1 MENNVASRLQPLVP
15 LDGANGATVNGS
27 ATTGKIEPSALD
39 AQCESQSGVV
49 HQHTLVGGLVAGR
62 STVDAALM
70 NSSSTVIHRHQ
81 CLPAAAGSTQSSVA
95 VPCSVDVVQQPSQHH
110 HQQPQHHHLVDAS
123 IAGSYGMAVSGGR
136 VSPPCYPG
144 GTYATLTPLQ
154 PLPPIST
161 VSEKFSSGSN
171 GNNMGFV
178 FMQHHGVQDLAS
190 FGRGPDVYSPYKYD
204 TKDDVSHEEM
214 AVAERAVNCNGFEPA
229 ENSLVTVMNGVG
241 SGYAMS
247 QQQQQLVRNLQSQ
260 YAIYGQSDEVRQVA
274 VKNEIIVGSS
284 AAAVDRMSS
293 YNNIASVYT
302 SNLMSTPPQMQVK
315 SVSNVPA
322 SVGLNSMNVQNGNL
336 ASSVMIAC
344 GTTAVVDAHQQQQQQ
359 LRVGSPDQPSSSTDT
374 HGCDDSSTPT
384 EGSGSEEINT
394 RDVALRVSN
403 ELKKYSIP
411 QAVFAQRV
419 LGRSQGTLSDL
430 LRNPKPWSKLKSGR
444 ETFRRMWKWL
454 QEPEYQR
461 MAALRIPG
469 PGVCRFYYVHSVQL
483 FCKSLVLG
491 LV

>member
-1 MENNVASRLQPLVP
+1 MENNNVASRLQPLVP
-15 LDGANGATVNGS
+15 LDGTNSAVNGS
-27 ATTGKIEPSALD
+27 STVKSDPSSLD
-39 AQCESQSGVV
+39 ERQSGVV
-49 HQHTLVGGLVAGR
+49 HQQSLSAAVAGQ
-62 STVDAALM
+62 SSVDTALM
-70 NSSSTVIHRHQ
+70 NSSNRHQ
-81 CLPAAAGSTQSSVA
+81 LLPAGSTQSSVA
-95 VPCSVDVVQQPSQHH
+95 VPCSVDVVQQPSH
-110 HQQPQHHHLVDAS
+110 HQQQQQQQQHHQLVDVS

-161 VSEKFSSGSN
+161 VSEKFNSASN

-178 FMQHHGVQDLAS
+178 FMQHHGAQDLAS
-190 FGRGPDVYSPYKYD
+190 FGRGPNVDIYTAYKYE
-204 TKDDVSHEEM
+204 KDVGNGEM
-214 AVAERAVNCNGFEPA
+214 TVAERAVNCNGFESS
-229 ENSLVTVMNGVG
+229 ENSLVTVMNGIG
-241 SGYAMS
+241 AGYAMT
-247 QQQQQLVRNLQSQ
+247 QQQPQLVRNLQPQ
-260 YAIYGQSDEVRQVA
+260 YAMYGHSDEVQPA
-274 VKNEIIVGSS
+274 PVKNDLASS
-284 AAAVDRMSS
+284 TAATIDRMSP
-293 YNNIASVYT
+293 YDNIASVYT
-302 SNLMSTPPQMQVK
+302 SNLMSAVQMPVK
-315 SVSNVPA
+315 SVNSAVV
-322 SVGLNSMNVQNGNL
+322 SVGINNMNIQNGSL
-336 ASSVMIAC
+336 ASSLMAPR
-344 GTTAVVDAHQQQQQQ
+344 GTVVGIDTRQQQQQ

-384 EGSGSEEINT
+384 DGSGSEEINT

-469 PGVCRFYYVHSVQL
+469 PG
-483 FCKSLVLG
+483 K
-491 LV
+491 

>member
-15 LDGANGATVNGS
+15 LDGTLNNSAVNG
-27 ATTGKIEPSALD
+27 PSAAAAKNEANVLD
-39 AQCESQSGVV
+39 QQCDQQPGVV
-49 HQHTLVGGLVAGR
+49 HQQSLSAAVAGR
-62 STVDAALM
+62 SPVDAALM
-70 NSSSTVIHRHQ
+70 NSPSAVAHRHQ
-81 CLPAAAGSTQSSVA
+81 CLPAGSTQSSVA
-95 VPCSVDVVQQPSQHH
+95 VPCSVDVDQQPSQQQQH
-110 HQQPQHHHLVDAS
+110 HQLVDAS

-136 VSPPCYPG
+136 MSPPCYPG

-161 VSEKFSSGSN
+161 VSDKFSSGGN
-171 GNNMGFV
+171 PNNMGFV
-178 FMQHHGVQDLAS
+178 FMQHHGAQELAS
-190 FGRGPDVYSPYKYD
+190 FGRGPDVYSPYKYE
-204 TKDDVSHEEM
+204 KDVGVGEM
-214 AVAERAVNCNGFEPA
+214 AVAERDVNCNGFDSS
-229 ENSLVTVMNGVG
+229 ENSLVTVMNGIG
-241 SGYAMS
+241 TGYVMS

-260 YAIYGQSDEVRQVA
+260 YAMYGHSDEVRPAPV
-274 VKNEIIVGSS
+274 VKTEIINST
-284 AAAVDRMSS
+284 AVTIDRMSP
-293 YNNIASVYT
+293 YDNISSVYT
-302 SNLMSTPPQMQVK
+302 SNLMSAPQMPVK
-315 SVSNVPA
+315 SVSSEAV
-322 SVGLNSMNVQNGNL
+322 SVGINSMNIQNGSL
-336 ASSVMIAC
+336 ASSLMAPR
-344 GTTAVVDAHQQQQQQ
+344 GTSVAVDSHQQQQQ

-374 HGCDDSSTPT
+374 HGDDSFLSAPA
-384 EGSGSEEINT
+384 EGSGTEEINT

-469 PGVCRFYYVHSVQL
+469 PGN
-483 FCKSLVLG
+483 
-491 LV
+491 

>member
-1 MENNVASRLQPLVP
+1 MENSNIASRLQPLVP
-15 LDGANGATVNGS
+15 LDGTNNAANGSVVVTVTS
-27 ATTGKIEPSALD
+27 EQSSLEQP
-39 AQCESQSGVV
+39 CEQQSGVV
-49 HQHTLVGGLVAGR
+49 HQQSLSTAVAGP
-62 STVDAALM
+62 SPVDPNRM
-70 NSSSTVIHRHQ
+70 NSSSGLANRQ
-81 CLPAAAGSTQSSVA
+81 CLPAGSSHSSVA
-95 VPCSVDVVQQPSQHH
+95 VPCSVDVVQQPSQPHQQQQH
-110 HQQPQHHHLVDAS
+110 HQLVDAS

-161 VSEKFSSGSN
+161 VSEKFNSGGN

-178 FMQHHGVQDLAS
+178 FMQHHGAHDLAS
-190 FGRGPDVYSPYKYD
+190 FGRGPEVYPAYKYD
-204 TKDDVSHEEM
+204 KDVGNGDM
-214 AVAERAVNCNGFEPA
+214 TVAERTVNCNGFESSD
-229 ENSLVTVMNGVG
+229 NSLVTVMNGIG
-241 SGYAMS
+241 TGYAMS

-260 YAIYGQSDEVRQVA
+260 YAMYGHSDDVRPVQ
-274 VKNEIIVGSS
+274 VKNDLASS
-284 AAAVDRMSS
+284 TAATIDRMSP
-293 YNNIASVYT
+293 YDNVASIYT
-302 SNLMSTPPQMQVK
+302 SNLMSASQMPVK
-315 SVSNVPA
+315 SASSAAVSMGV
-322 SVGLNSMNVQNGNL
+322 NSMNIQNGSL
-336 ASSVMIAC
+336 ASSLLAPR
-344 GTTAVVDAHQQQQQQ
+344 GTIPGVDIRQQQQQQQQ

-374 HGCDDSSTPT
+374 HGCDDSSSPT

-469 PGVCRFYYVHSVQL
+469 PG
-483 FCKSLVLG
+483 K
-491 LV
+491 

>member
-1 MENNVASRLQPLVP
+1 MENSNVATRLQPLVP
-15 LDGANGATVNGS
+15 IDGTDVAVNGS
-27 ATTGKIEPSALD
+27 ETVKSEHSSLD
-39 AQCESQSGVV
+39 QQCEQQSSVV
-49 HQHTLVGGLVAGR
+49 HQHSLAAAAVAGR
-62 STVDAALM
+62 SSVDAALM
-70 NSSSTVIHRHQ
+70 NCSSAAVAHRQQ
-81 CLPAAAGSTQSSVA
+81 CLPPGSTQSSVG
-95 VPCSVDVVQQPSQHH
+95 VPCSVDQLVQQPSQQHLQQQQ
-110 HQQPQHHHLVDAS
+110 HQLVDAS

-161 VSEKFSSGSN
+161 VSEKFSSGTN

-178 FMQHHGVQDLAS
+178 FMQHHGAQDLAS
-190 FGRGPDVYSPYKYD
+190 FGRGPEVYPAYKYEKGVGNGEI
-204 TKDDVSHEEM
+204 TASEHP
-214 AVAERAVNCNGFEPA
+214 VNCNGFEPS
-229 ENSLVTVMNGVG
+229 ENSLVTVVNGIG
-241 SGYAMS
+241 AGYAMS

-260 YAIYGQSDEVRQVA
+260 YAMYGHSDEVRPVP
-274 VKNEIIVGSS
+274 VKNDYVLSVKNDVSS
-284 AAAVDRMSS
+284 TPVTIDRMSP
-293 YNNIASVYT
+293 YDNVASIYT
-302 SNLMSTPPQMQVK
+302 SNLMSAPQMPAK
-315 SVSNVPA
+315 SESSALSAAV
-322 SVGLNSMNVQNGNL
+322 SVGINSMNVQNGSL
-336 ASSVMIAC
+336 ASSLMAVR
-344 GTTAVVDAHQQQQQQ
+344 GTPAGVDSHHQQQ

-374 HGCDDSSTPT
+374 HGCDDSSSTPT
-384 EGSGSEEINT
+384 EGNEEINT

-469 PGVCRFYYVHSVQL
+469 PGE
-483 FCKSLVLG
+483 
-491 LV
+491 

>member
-1 MENNVASRLQPLVP
+1 
-15 LDGANGATVNGS
+15 
-27 ATTGKIEPSALD
+27 
-39 AQCESQSGVV
+39 
-49 HQHTLVGGLVAGR
+49 
-62 STVDAALM
+62 
-70 NSSSTVIHRHQ
+70 
-81 CLPAAAGSTQSSVA
+81 
-95 VPCSVDVVQQPSQHH
+95 
-110 HQQPQHHHLVDAS
+110 
-123 IAGSYGMAVSGGR
+123 MAVSGGR

-161 VSEKFSSGSN
+161 VSEKFNAGSN

-178 FMQHHGVQDLAS
+178 FMQHHGAHDLAS
-190 FGRGPDVYSPYKYD
+190 FGRGPDVYSAYKYE
-204 TKDDVSHEEM
+204 KDVGSGEM
-214 AVAERAVNCNGFEPA
+214 TVAERAVNCNGFESS
-229 ENSLVTVMNGVG
+229 ENSLVTVMNGIG
-241 SGYAMS
+241 TGYAMT
-247 QQQQQLVRNLQSQ
+247 QQQPQLVRNLQAQ
-260 YAIYGQSDEVRQVA
+260 YTMYGHSDEVRPA
-274 VKNEIIVGSS
+274 PVKNELVSS
-284 AAAVDRMSS
+284 TATTIDRMSP
-293 YNNIASVYT
+293 YDNIASVYT
-302 SNLMSTPPQMQVK
+302 SNLMSASQMPVK
-315 SVSNVPA
+315 SASSAAV
-322 SVGLNSMNVQNGNL
+322 SVGINSMNIQNGSL
-336 ASSVMIAC
+336 VSSLMAPH
-344 GTTAVVDAHQQQQQQ
+344 GTLGGVDTRHQQQQQ
-359 LRVGSPDQPSSSTDT
+359 LRVGSPDQPSSSTDA

-469 PGVCRFYYVHSVQL
+469 PG
-483 FCKSLVLG
+483 K
-491 LV
+491 

>member
-1 MENNVASRLQPLVP
+1 MENNVASRLQPLLP
-15 LDGANGATVNGS
+15 LDGSNSAVNGS
-27 ATTGKIEPSALD
+27 SAVKIEQSVLD
-39 AQCESQSGVV
+39 QQCEQQSSVV
-49 HQHTLVGGLVAGR
+49 HQQSLATAVAGR
-62 STVDAALM
+62 SPVDAALM
-70 NSSSTVIHRHQ
+70 NASSAVAHRHQ
-81 CLPAAAGSTQSSVA
+81 CLPAGSTQSSVA
-95 VPCSVDVVQQPSQHH
+95 VPCSVDVVQQPSQQHQQQQH
-110 HQQPQHHHLVDAS
+110 HQLVDAS

-171 GNNMGFV
+171 ANNMGFV
-178 FMQHHGVQDLAS
+178 FMQHHGAQDLAS
-190 FGRGPDVYSPYKYD
+190 FGRGPDVYSPYKYE
-204 TKDDVSHEEM
+204 KDVGSGDM
-214 AVAERAVNCNGFEPA
+214 TVAERNVNCNGFESS
-229 ENSLVTVMNGVG
+229 ENSLVTVMNGIG
-241 SGYAMS
+241 TGYVMS

-260 YAIYGQSDEVRQVA
+260 YAMYGHSDDVRPA
-274 VKNEIIVGSS
+274 PVKNDIISS
-284 AAAVDRMSS
+284 TAVTIDRMSP
-293 YNNIASVYT
+293 YDNISSVYT
-302 SNLMSTPPQMQVK
+302 SNLMSAPQMPVK
-315 SVSNVPA
+315 SVTGAAV
-322 SVGLNSMNVQNGNL
+322 SVGVNSMNIQNGTL
-336 ASSVMIAC
+336 ASSLMAPR
-344 GTTAVVDAHQQQQQQ
+344 GTTVGVDSHQQQQQQ

-374 HGCDDSSTPT
+374 HGDDSFLSTPS
-384 EGSGSEEINT
+384 EGGGSEEINT

-469 PGVCRFYYVHSVQL
+469 PGR
-483 FCKSLVLG
+483 
-491 LV
+491 

>member
-1 MENNVASRLQPLVP
+1 VSRLQPLVS
-15 LDGANGATVNGS
+15 LDGTNGAVNGS
-27 ATTGKIEPSALD
+27 SAVKSEHGVLD
-39 AQCESQSGVV
+39 QQCDQQSGVV
-49 HQHTLVGGLVAGR
+49 LQQSLATAVAGR
-62 STVDAALM
+62 SPVDAALM
-70 NSSSTVIHRHQ
+70 NSPSAVAHRHQ
-81 CLPAAAGSTQSSVA
+81 CLPAGSGQSSVA
-95 VPCSVDVVQQPSQHH
+95 VPSSVDVVQQPSQQQQQH
-110 HQQPQHHHLVDAS
+110 HQLVDVS

-161 VSEKFSSGSN
+161 VSEKFSGGSN
-171 GNNMGFV
+171 ANNMGFV
-178 FMQHHGVQDLAS
+178 FMQHHGAQDLAS
-190 FGRGPDVYSPYKYD
+190 FGRGPDVYSPYKYQ
-204 TKDDVSHEEM
+204 KDVGSGEM
-214 AVAERAVNCNGFEPA
+214 TVAERDVNCNGFESS
-229 ENSLVTVMNGVG
+229 ENSLVTVMNGIG
-241 SGYAMS
+241 TGYAMS

-260 YAIYGQSDEVRQVA
+260 YAMYGHSEEVRPA
-274 VKNEIIVGSS
+274 PVKNEIISS
-284 AAAVDRMSS
+284 TAVTIDRMSP
-293 YNNIASVYT
+293 YDNISSVYT
-302 SNLMSTPPQMQVK
+302 SNLMSAPQMPVK
-315 SVSNVPA
+315 SASSVAV
-322 SVGLNSMNVQNGNL
+322 SVGINSMNIQNGSL
-336 ASSVMIAC
+336 ASSLMAPR
-344 GTTAVVDAHQQQQQQ
+344 GPTAGIDAHQQQQ

-374 HGCDDSSTPT
+374 HGDDSFLSTAA

-469 PGVCRFYYVHSVQL
+469 PGE
-483 FCKSLVLG
+483 
-491 LV
+491 

>member
-1 MENNVASRLQPLVP
+1 MSMENNNIASRLQTLVS
-15 LDGANGATVNGS
+15 LDGTNNVNGS
-27 ATTGKIEPSALD
+27 STVKSERNSLD
-39 AQCESQSGVV
+39 QPCEQQSGVV
-49 HQHTLVGGLVAGR
+49 HQQSLSSAAVAGP
-62 STVDAALM
+62 SPVDTALM
-70 NSSSTVIHRHQ
+70 NCSSGLANRHQ
-81 CLPAAAGSTQSSVA
+81 CLPAGSTQSSVA
-95 VPCSVDVVQQPSQHH
+95 VPCSVDVVQQPSQQHQQQQQHH
-110 HQQPQHHHLVDAS
+110 HQLVDAS

-161 VSEKFSSGSN
+161 VSEKFNSGSN

-178 FMQHHGVQDLAS
+178 FMQHHGAQDLAS
-190 FGRGPDVYSPYKYD
+190 FGRAPDVYSAYKYE
-204 TKDDVSHEEM
+204 KDVSNVEM
-214 AVAERAVNCNGFEPA
+214 TIAERAVNCNGFESS
-229 ENSLVTVMNGVG
+229 ENSLVTVMNGIG
-241 SGYAMS
+241 TGYAMS
-247 QQQQQLVRNLQSQ
+247 QQQQPQLVRNLQPQ
-260 YAIYGQSDEVRQVA
+260 YAMYGHSEEVRPVP
-274 VKNEIIVGSS
+274 VKSDLVSS
-284 AAAVDRMSS
+284 TAATIDRMSP
-293 YNNIASVYT
+293 YDNIASVYT
-302 SNLMSTPPQMQVK
+302 SNLMSVSQMPVK
-315 SVSNVPA
+315 SASSAAV
-322 SVGLNSMNVQNGNL
+322 SVGINSMNIQNGSL
-336 ASSVMIAC
+336 ASSLMAPR
-344 GTTAVVDAHQQQQQQ
+344 GTIIDTHQQQLQ

-384 EGSGSEEINT
+384 DGSGSEEINT

-469 PGVCRFYYVHSVQL
+469 PG
-483 FCKSLVLG
+483 K
-491 LV
+491 